1 MKKFTKLVK
10 ESNDFYEKFDNVS
23 DDVKSM
29 IEKTIDNSGGE
40 YSMFLDKYVK
50 DSDVKIEGLIND
62 SDVYDF
68 YLKYTDDIDT
78 ILNDIKFYDETPSSK
93 NAFGLYSYLVTGASE
108 AISEIV
114 KNLYELDKSS
124 EKED

>member
-23 DDVKSM
+23 DDIKDL
-29 IEKTIDNSGGE
+29 INKTIDSSGGE

-93 NAFGLYSYLVTGASE
+93 NAFGLYSYLVTGTNE
-108 AISEIV
+108 AISEVV